1 MSLTA
6 RSRILLG
13 MLVNNKDLKV
23 FLIHVLIGALLQI
36 LARRC
41 LKYMEDH
48 PELFE
53 KTNTNRKKAKP
64 RNKNKKPLVVPR
76 GGAFVVPPQVFE
88 FINYLNETGILK
100 FIANSGVISTA
111 ATGAAGYL
119 IKQIPLKAVSTYVR
133 NSARGALPA
142 THGYIDK
149 SVTTL
154 DDVGKL
160 TLYQCEGINEL
171 GYLFYVLK
179 DSAIPFEEKER
190 ITILILTKF
199 LNLSTE
205 EGRRNSLL
213 CLLAILCALA
223 IYSPSSYHLLL
234 KILLQAIR
242 EGKISK
248 KLIRW
253 IIRRL
258 KRNGLLLNPELL
270 DIAYSSNLVELP

>member
-1 MSLTA
+1 MPFHIRL
-6 RSRILLG
+6 RLLLA
-13 MLVNNKDLKV
+13 MFWDNKDLRI
-23 FLIHVLIGALLQI
+23 FIINILIGALLQI

-41 LKYMEDH
+41 LKYLEDH
-48 PELFE
+48 PKLLEE
-53 KTNTNRKKAKP
+53 TNTKRKKTKLK
-64 RNKNKKPLVVPR
+64 NKNPLVVPR
-76 GGAFVVPPQVFE
+76 GGAFVVPPAAFA
-88 FINYLNETGILK
+88 FIKFLNDSGILK
-100 FIANSGVISTA
+100 FLADSGFLAGIVGSS
-111 ATGAAGYL
+111 AGYV
-119 IKQIPLKAVSTYVR
+119 IKQIPLDAVSTYVR

-142 THGYIDK
+142 THGYVDK

-171 GYLFYVLK
+171 GYLFDLLK
-179 DSAIPFEEKER
+179 DPLIPFEEKER
-190 ITILILTKF
+190 FTRLIF
-199 LNLSTE
+199 GRYLNLSTE
-205 EGRRNSLL
+205 EGRRGFVL

-234 KILLQAIR
+234 KMLLKAIR

-248 KLIRW
+248 ELIRW

-258 KRNGLLLNPELL
+258 KRNGLLVNPELL